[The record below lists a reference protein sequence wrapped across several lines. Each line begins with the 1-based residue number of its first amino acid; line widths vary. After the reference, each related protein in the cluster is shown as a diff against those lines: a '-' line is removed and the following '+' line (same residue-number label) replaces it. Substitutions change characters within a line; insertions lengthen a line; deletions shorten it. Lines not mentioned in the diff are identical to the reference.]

1 MKKEDSQTK
10 LSIITPYYNCL
21 EYTKKLAEVL
31 VPQLTD
37 EVEWIIIDDGC
48 HESQLYN
55 IEIIPCLHNITI
67 IQLEEN
73 SGGASVPRNIG
84 LDKAKGDYIAFID
97 ADDLVEPD
105 YIESI
110 LNKIDN
116 EFFDYCYIGWDSN
129 HWSIIIK
136 DEPPEWNCAIWNCIY
151 KKDLIGKE
159 RFNPD
164 LVIGE
169 DYDFNLRV
177 KGGIKT
183 SIERILYHYSDTPN
197 SLIKRGSK

>member
-1 MKKEDSQTK
+1 MKKEDFQTK
-10 LSIITPYYNCL
+10 LSIITPYYNCI

-31 VPQLTD
+31 IPQLND
-37 EVEWIIIDDGC
+37 RVEWIIIDDGC
-48 HESQLYN
+48 HEEQLDN
-55 IEIIPCLHNITI
+55 MRATVIHLK
-67 IQLEEN
+67 EN

-84 LDKAKGDYIAFID
+84 LDFASGEYIAFID

-136 DEPPEWNCAIWNCIY
+136 DEPPEWNCAIWTCIY
-151 KKDLIGKE
+151 KKDLIGNE
-159 RFNPD
+159 RFNPN
-164 LVIGE
+164 LIIGE

-183 SIERILYHYSDTPN
+183 SIERVLYHYSDTPN